1 MRLVV
6 EEAFQELG
14 YKVVVA
20 EDAKKAL
27 ALLDANPGVNLL
39 FTDVVMPEMSGRELV
54 KEALSRRPDLKV
66 VYTTGFSRNAM
77 IHNGVI
83 DPDVNFLAEAV
94 HRGKSCAEGQVRARR
109 KLTSLTFA

>member
-6 EEAFQELG
+6 EEAFRELG

-27 ALLDANPGVNLL
+27 ALLDANPGVSLL

-54 KEALSRRPDLKV
+54 KEALSRRPNLNPTSPTRLDFCDFRR
-66 VYTTGFSRNAM
+66 GF
-77 IHNGVI
+77 G
-83 DPDVNFLAEAV
+83 
-94 HRGKSCAEGQVRARR
+94 G
-109 KLTSLTFA
+109 